1 MPKMYILITS
11 FLILFLMLIL
21 RSWFLFKK
29 YTLITGFII
38 FLTLTMR
45 IWFFKVVTV
54 HPMLKIY
61 ILITRFLNFRLM
73 LINECTYLSPSKRAK
88 FSDMLPGERMKEYL
102 RLF

>member
-1 MPKMYILITS
+1 
-11 FLILFLMLIL
+11 MLIL

-29 YTLITGFII
+29 YPLITGFII

-61 ILITRFLNFRLM
+61 ILITRFLNFCLM
-73 LINECTYLSPSKRAK
+73 LMLKQNWVLRQRRQYFWFIFLLDYDHCCIETVKINGSGART
-88 FSDMLPGERMKEYL
+88 
-102 RLF
+102 